1 MVESKEFLKSILDTI
16 SEHIVVINELGDI
29 EFVNRSWQTFGD
41 ENNCKCNTQWEDQNY
56 LATCKS
62 AAQQGDEFGAY
73 ALSGINKVINQQLTE
88 YYLEYPCHSNTE
100 KRWFLMRAVPFE
112 HASKRFI
119 VISHINITE
128 RKIAEQQI
136 QELARIDGLT
146 QIANRRHFD
155 DFYKQEWS
163 RCARLKQPLS
173 LAMIDL
179 DNFKTLNDNFGH
191 LVGDKCLI
199 EVAKLLPEFTRRPGD
214 LCARYGGEE
223 FVLVL
228 SNTQSKQAQ
237 SLVTRLIDMLSE
249 LQLAELTGHPLTVSI
264 GLATIY
270 PSSDSDAILL
280 IEMADSAL
288 YQAKEAGRNQLVV
301 ADNIEPLNIEKC
313 P

>member
-16 SEHIVVINELGDI
+16 SKHIVVIDEKGDI
-29 EFVNRSWQTFGD
+29 QFVNRSWQTFGD
-41 ENNCKCNTQWEDQNY
+41 ENNCQCNTQWEEQNY
-56 LATCKS
+56 LAICQS
-62 AAQQGDEFGAY
+62 AAQQGDEFGAQ
-73 ALSGINKVINQQLTE
+73 ALSGISQVINQQLTE
-88 YYLEYPCHSNTE
+88 YYLEYPCHSNTD

-128 RKIAEQQI
+128 RKIAEQQV

-146 QIANRRHFD
+146 LIANRRHFD

-163 RCARLKQPLS
+163 RCARLKHPLS

-179 DNFKTLNDNFGH
+179 DNFKSLNDNFGH
-191 LVGDKCLI
+191 LVGDICLK
-199 EVAKLLPEFTRRPGD
+199 EVAKLLPDYTRRPGD

-228 SNTQSKQAQ
+228 GNTQSHQAQ
-237 SLVTRLIDMLSE
+237 KLVTRFMAALNT
-249 LQLAELTGHPLTVSI
+249 LQLPELAGHPLTVSI

-270 PSSDSDAILL
+270 PSSIDDAMLL

>member
-16 SEHIVVINELGDI
+16 SKHIVVIDEKGDI
-29 EFVNRSWQTFGD
+29 QFVNRSWQTFGD
-41 ENNCKCNTQWEDQNY
+41 ENNCQCNTQWEEQNY
-56 LATCKS
+56 LAICQS
-62 AAQQGDEFGAY
+62 AAQQGDEFGAQ
-73 ALSGINKVINQQLTE
+73 ALSGISQVINQQLTE
-88 YYLEYPCHSNTE
+88 YYLEYPCHSNTD

-128 RKIAEQQI
+128 RKIAEQQV

-163 RCARLKQPLS
+163 RCARLKHPLS

-179 DNFKTLNDNFGH
+179 DNFKSLNDNFGH
-191 LVGDKCLI
+191 LVGDICLK
-199 EVAKLLPEFTRRPGD
+199 EVAKLLPDYTRRPGD

-228 SNTQSKQAQ
+228 GNTQSHQAQ
-237 SLVTRLIDMLSE
+237 KLMTRFMAALNTNQLPE
-249 LQLAELTGHPLTVSI
+249 LAGYPLTVSI

-270 PSSDSDAILL
+270 PNSSDDAMLL

>member
-16 SEHIVVINELGDI
+16 SKHIVVIDEKGDI
-29 EFVNRSWQTFGD
+29 QFVNRSWQTFGD
-41 ENNCKCNTQWEDQNY
+41 ENNCQCNTQWEDQNY
-56 LATCKS
+56 LAICKS
-62 AAQQGDEFGAY
+62 AAQQGDEFGAQ
-73 ALSGINKVINQQLTE
+73 ALSGISQVINQQLTE
-88 YYLEYPCHSNTE
+88 YYLEYPCHSNTD

-128 RKIAEQQI
+128 RKIAEQQV

-163 RCARLKQPLS
+163 RCARLKHPLS

-179 DNFKTLNDNFGH
+179 DNFKSLNDNFGH
-191 LVGDKCLI
+191 LVGDICLK
-199 EVAKLLPEFTRRPGD
+199 EVAKLLPDYTRRPGD

-228 SNTQSKQAQ
+228 GNTQSHQAQ
-237 SLVTRLIDMLSE
+237 KLVTRFMAALNT
-249 LQLAELTGHPLTVSI
+249 LQLPELAGHPLTVSI

-270 PSSDSDAILL
+270 PSSSDDAMLL

-288 YQAKEAGRNQLVV
+288 YQAKEAGRNQLVR
-301 ADNIEPLNIEKC
+301 ADNIEPLNIEQC

>member
-1 MVESKEFLKSILDTI
+1 VVESKEFLKSILDTI
-16 SEHIVVINELGDI
+16 SKHIVVIDEKGDI
-29 EFVNRSWQTFGD
+29 QFVNRSWQTFGD
-41 ENNCKCNTQWEDQNY
+41 ENNCQCNTQWEEQNY
-56 LATCKS
+56 LAICQS
-62 AAQQGDEFGAY
+62 AAQQGDEFGAQ
-73 ALSGINKVINQQLTE
+73 ALSGISQVINQQLTE
-88 YYLEYPCHSNTE
+88 YYLEYPCHSNTD

-128 RKIAEQQI
+128 RKIAEQQV

-146 QIANRRHFD
+146 LIANRRHFD

-163 RCARLKQPLS
+163 RCARLKHPLS

-179 DNFKTLNDNFGH
+179 DNFKSLNDNFGH
-191 LVGDKCLI
+191 LVGDICLK
-199 EVAKLLPEFTRRPGD
+199 EVAKLLPDYTRRPGD

-228 SNTQSKQAQ
+228 GNTQSHQAQ
-237 SLVTRLIDMLSE
+237 KLVTRFMAALNTIQLPE
-249 LQLAELTGHPLTVSI
+249 LAGHPLTVSI

-270 PSSDSDAILL
+270 PNSSDDAMLL

>member
-16 SEHIVVINELGDI
+16 SKHIVVIDEKGDI
-29 EFVNRSWQTFGD
+29 QFVNRSWQTFGD
-41 ENNCKCNTQWEDQNY
+41 ENNCQCNTQWEEQNY
-56 LATCKS
+56 LAICQS
-62 AAQQGDEFGAY
+62 AAQQGDEFGAQ
-73 ALSGINKVINQQLTE
+73 ALSGISQVINQQLTE
-88 YYLEYPCHSNTE
+88 YYLEYPCHSNTD

-119 VISHINITE
+119 VISHINISE
-128 RKIAEQQI
+128 RKIAEQQV

-146 QIANRRHFD
+146 LIANRRHFD

-163 RCARLKQPLS
+163 RCARLKHPMS

-179 DNFKTLNDNFGH
+179 DNFKSLNDNFGH
-191 LVGDKCLI
+191 LVGDICLK
-199 EVAKLLPEFTRRPGD
+199 EVAKLLPDYTRRPGD

-228 SNTQSKQAQ
+228 GNTQSHQAQ
-237 SLVTRLIDMLSE
+237 KLVTRFMAALNT
-249 LQLAELTGHPLTVSI
+249 LQLPELAGHPLTVSI

-270 PSSDSDAILL
+270 PSSIDDAMLL

>member
-16 SEHIVVINELGDI
+16 SKHIVVIDEKGDI
-29 EFVNRSWQTFGD
+29 QFVNRSWQTFGD
-41 ENNCKCNTQWEDQNY
+41 ENNCQCNTQWEEQNY
-56 LATCKS
+56 LAICQS
-62 AAQQGDEFGAY
+62 AAQQGDEFGAQ
-73 ALSGINKVINQQLTE
+73 ALSGISQVINQQLTE
-88 YYLEYPCHSNTE
+88 YYLEYPCHSNTD

-128 RKIAEQQI
+128 RKVAEQQV

-163 RCARLKQPLS
+163 RCARLKHPLS

-179 DNFKTLNDNFGH
+179 DNFKSLNDNFGH
-191 LVGDKCLI
+191 LVGDICLK
-199 EVAKLLPEFTRRPGD
+199 EVAKLLPDYTRRPGD

-228 SNTQSKQAQ
+228 GNTKSHQAQ
-237 SLVTRLIDMLSE
+237 KLVTRFMAALNTIQLPE
-249 LQLAELTGHPLTVSI
+249 LAGHPLTVSI

-270 PSSDSDAILL
+270 PNSSDDAMLL

-288 YQAKEAGRNQLVV
+288 YQAKEAGRNQLMV

>member
-16 SEHIVVINELGDI
+16 SKHIVVIDEKGDI
-29 EFVNRSWQTFGD
+29 QFVNRSWQTFGD
-41 ENNCKCNTQWEDQNY
+41 ENNCQCNTQWEEQNY
-56 LATCKS
+56 LAICQS
-62 AAQQGDEFGAY
+62 AAQQGDEFGAQ
-73 ALSGINKVINQQLTE
+73 ALSGISQVINQQLTE
-88 YYLEYPCHSNTE
+88 YYLEYPCHSNTD

-128 RKIAEQQI
+128 RKIAEQQV

-146 QIANRRHFD
+146 LIANRRHFD

-163 RCARLKQPLS
+163 RCARLKHPLS

-179 DNFKTLNDNFGH
+179 DNFKSLNDNFGH
-191 LVGDKCLI
+191 LVGDICLK
-199 EVAKLLPEFTRRPGD
+199 EVAKLLPDYTRRPGD

-228 SNTQSKQAQ
+228 GNTQSHQAQ
-237 SLVTRLIDMLSE
+237 KLVTRFMATLNTIQLPE
-249 LQLAELTGHPLTVSI
+249 LAGHPLTVSI

-270 PSSDSDAILL
+270 PNSSDDAMLL

>member
-16 SEHIVVINELGDI
+16 SEHIVVINDTGDI
-29 EFVNRSWQTFGD
+29 KFVNRSWQTFGD
-41 ENNCKCNTQWEDQNY
+41 ENNCQCNTQWEDQNY
-56 LATCKS
+56 LTICK
-62 AAQQGDEFGAY
+62 AAALHGDEFGAKAY
-73 ALSGINKVINQQLTE
+73 TGINQIIKQQLSE
-88 YYLEYPCHSNTE
+88 FYLEYPCHSDTE
-100 KRWFLMRAVPFE
+100 NRWFMMRAVPLKLGT
-112 HASKRFI
+112 AGYV
-119 VISHINITE
+119 VISHLNITE
-128 RKIAEQQI
+128 RKIAEQQV

-163 RCARLKQPLS
+163 RCARLKHPLS

-179 DNFKTLNDNFGH
+179 DNFKSLNDNFGH
-191 LVGDKCLI
+191 LVGDICLK
-199 EVAKLLPEFTRRPGD
+199 EVAKLLPDYTRRPGD

-228 SNTQSKQAQ
+228 GNTQSHQAQ
-237 SLVTRLIDMLSE
+237 KLVTRFMAALNT
-249 LQLAELTGHPLTVSI
+249 LQLPELAGHPLTVSI
-264 GLATIY
+264 GLATIC
-270 PSSDSDAILL
+270 PSSIDDAMLL

-288 YQAKEAGRNQLVV
+288 YQAKEAGRNQLIV

>member
-16 SEHIVVINELGDI
+16 SKHIVVIDEKGDI
-29 EFVNRSWQTFGD
+29 QFVNRSWQTFGD
-41 ENNCKCNTQWEDQNY
+41 ENNCQCNTQWEEQNY
-56 LATCKS
+56 LAICQS
-62 AAQQGDEFGAY
+62 AAQQGDEFGAQ
-73 ALSGINKVINQQLTE
+73 ALSGISQVINQQLTE
-88 YYLEYPCHSNTE
+88 YYLEYPCHSNTD

-128 RKIAEQQI
+128 RKIAEQQV

-146 QIANRRHFD
+146 LIANRRHFD

-163 RCARLKQPLS
+163 RCARLKHPLS

-179 DNFKTLNDNFGH
+179 DNFKSLNDNFGH
-191 LVGDKCLI
+191 LVGDICLK
-199 EVAKLLPEFTRRPGD
+199 EVAKLLPDYTRRPGD

-228 SNTQSKQAQ
+228 GNTQNHQAQ
-237 SLVTRLIDMLSE
+237 KLVTRFMAALNT
-249 LQLAELTGHPLTVSI
+249 LQLPELADHPLTVSI

-270 PSSDSDAILL
+270 PNSSDDAMLL

>member
-16 SEHIVVINELGDI
+16 SKHIVVIDEKGDI
-29 EFVNRSWQTFGD
+29 QFVNRSWQTFGD
-41 ENNCKCNTQWEDQNY
+41 ENNCQCNTQWEEQNY
-56 LATCKS
+56 LAICQS
-62 AAQQGDEFGAY
+62 AAQQGDEFGAQ
-73 ALSGINKVINQQLTE
+73 ALSGISQVINQQLTE
-88 YYLEYPCHSNTE
+88 YYLEYPCHSNTD

-128 RKIAEQQI
+128 RKIAEQQV

-146 QIANRRHFD
+146 LIANRRHFD

-163 RCARLKQPLS
+163 RCARLKHPLS

-179 DNFKTLNDNFGH
+179 DNFKSLNDNFGH
-191 LVGDKCLI
+191 LVGDICLK
-199 EVAKLLPEFTRRPGD
+199 EVAKLLPDYTRRPGD

-228 SNTQSKQAQ
+228 GNTQSHQAQ
-237 SLVTRLIDMLSE
+237 KLVTRFMAALNT
-249 LQLAELTGHPLTVSI
+249 LQLPELAGHPLTVSI

-270 PSSDSDAILL
+270 PSSIDDAMLL
-280 IEMADSAL
+280 IEMADNAL
-288 YQAKEAGRNQLVV
+288 YQAKEAGRNQLVI
-301 ADNIEPLNIEKC
+301 ADNIEPLNLEQC

>member
-16 SEHIVVINELGDI
+16 SKHIVVIDEKGDI
-29 EFVNRSWQTFGD
+29 QFVNRSWQTFGD
-41 ENNCKCNTQWEDQNY
+41 ENNCQCNTQWEEQNY
-56 LATCKS
+56 LAICQS
-62 AAQQGDEFGAY
+62 AAQQGDEFGAQ
-73 ALSGINKVINQQLTE
+73 ALSGISQVINQQLTE
-88 YYLEYPCHSNTE
+88 YYLEYPCHSNTD

-128 RKIAEQQI
+128 RKIAEQQV

-163 RCARLKQPLS
+163 RCARLKHPLS

-179 DNFKTLNDNFGH
+179 DNFKSLNDNFGH
-191 LVGDKCLI
+191 LVGDICLK
-199 EVAKLLPEFTRRPGD
+199 EVAKLLPDYTRRPGD

-228 SNTQSKQAQ
+228 GNTQSHQAQ
-237 SLVTRLIDMLSE
+237 KLVTRFMAALNT
-249 LQLAELTGHPLTVSI
+249 LQLPELAGHPLTVSI

-270 PSSDSDAILL
+270 PSSRDDAMLL
-280 IEMADSAL
+280 IEMADNAL
-288 YQAKEAGRNQLVV
+288 YQAKEAGRNQLVI
-301 ADNIEPLNIEKC
+301 ADNIEPLNLEQC